1 MDSSGQH
8 ALESDGADQ
17 GWPLPR
23 HERAQAGL
31 PVVPITHR
39 PSSRPQRSRATAIG
53 ELKLTPQEQ
62 PAFASARLSS
72 APVVLHPAPRRRSAW
87 QYLFEREGWTSTRLL
102 VDLLSALTAVVLVL
116 AADDR
121 LGSER
126 SYPSL
131 FAFPLLVALM
141 LFTRGMYGRRVRVAA
156 LDEIAPVV
164 GAISVA
170 AMAILTWE
178 VAVHGDA
185 TAGPYVGRAWV
196 LTVLLLGG
204 ARGLLAVAHR
214 RARSRGLVGKPTLI
228 VGAGVVGAAV
238 ATRLE
243 DKPEYGLRPVGFVDA
258 APPGGDVVEE
268 RWLPVLGSPDELP
281 QIAEAV
287 NAEHVIF
294 AFSAEPDHGLISLAR
309 RCEELGLE
317 VSLVPRFFESIND
330 RVIVERIGSLP
341 LLGVRPID
349 PKGWQ
354 FNVKYALDR
363 PIALLGLIVLAP
375 LTLAVALAIKVTSRG
390 PVLFRQRRV
399 GRDGRMFD
407 MLKFRSMHL
416 APVEEAWR
424 PRPGSAPGGVE
435 GRDRRTTVGRFL
447 RRTALDEIPQLLNV
461 VKGEMSLIGPRPE
474 RPEFASLFG
483 RDLARYTDRHR
494 VKSGITG
501 WAQVSGL
508 RGQTSLPDRVAWD
521 NYYIENWSAALD
533 LKIVLLTVGA
543 VLRSGE

>member
-8 ALESDGADQ
+8 ALESEGANDS
-17 GWPLPR
+17 WPRPR
-23 HERAQAGL
+23 QERAQAGSE
-31 PVVPITHR
+31 VVPITKG
-39 PSSRPQRSRATAIG
+39 PSSRATRHRSAALRELALAT
-53 ELKLTPQEQ
+53 QEQ
-62 PAFASARLSS
+62 PAFASTSLGS
-72 APVVLHPAPRRRSAW
+72 APVVLPPAPRRRSAW
-87 QYLFEREGWTSTRLL
+87 QYLFEREGWTSTRVL
-102 VDLLSALTAVVLVL
+102 VDLLSALAAVVLVL
-116 AADDR
+116 GADDR
-121 LGSER
+121 LGSETR
-126 SYPSL
+126 HPSL

-141 LFTRGMYGRRVRVAA
+141 LHMRGMYGRRVRVTA
-156 LDEIAPVV
+156 LDEIAPVA

-170 AMAILTWE
+170 AMTILTWE

-196 LTVLLLGG
+196 LTMLLLGG

-214 RARSRGLVGKPTLI
+214 RARATGLVGKPTLI
-228 VGAGVVGAAV
+228 VGAGVVGASV
-238 ATRLE
+238 ASRLE
-243 DKPEYGLRPVGFVDA
+243 DQPEYGLRPVGFVDA
-258 APPGGDVVEE
+258 APPGGDVVED
-268 RWLPVLGSPDELP
+268 RWLPVLGSPEELP
-281 QIAEAV
+281 EIAAAV

-294 AFSAEPDHGLISLAR
+294 AFSAEPDRGLISLAR

-341 LLGVRPID
+341 LLGIRPVD

-375 LTLAVALAIKVTSRG
+375 LTLAVALAVKLTSRG

-399 GRDGRMFD
+399 GRDGRAFD

-424 PRPGSAPGGVE
+424 PRPGSAPGGIE
-435 GRDRRTTVGRFL
+435 GRDRRTAVGRFL
-447 RRTALDEIPQLLNV
+447 RRTALDEIPQLVNV
-461 VKGEMSLIGPRPE
+461 LKGEMSLIGPRPE

-508 RGQTSLPDRVAWD
+508 RGQTSLTDRVAWD

-533 LKIVLLTVGA
+533 FKIVLMTVGA